1 MKILLAEDEEGIA
14 VYIKTIMDAY
24 AEIQHVKTLND
35 CMDAVAKN
43 PYDVVLLDLKLDD
56 SPALL
61 TVAEIKNIRRM
72 QPHAALIVNTGM
84 GESYGKRA
92 MEEGADFV
100 LAKEP
105 ETMERKAFC
114 AALYAVLQKKGSL
127 AESMDMLKKVADA

>member
-14 VYIKTIMDAY
+14 VYIRTIMEKY

-35 CMDAVAKN
+35 CMDAVKKN
-43 PYDVVLLDLKLDD
+43 PFDVVLLDLKLDD

-61 TVAEIKNIRRM
+61 TIEEIKNIKAL
-72 QPHAALIVNTGM
+72 QPKAALIVNTGM

-92 MEEGADFV
+92 IEEGADFV
-100 LAKEP
+100 LSKEP

-114 AALYAVLQKKGSL
+114 AALYATLKKKNSL
-127 AESMDMLKKVADA
+127 ADNMDMLKKIAEA

>member
-14 VYIKTIMDAY
+14 VYIRTIMEKY
-24 AEIQHVKTLND
+24 AEIEHVKTLND
-35 CMDAVAKN
+35 CMDRVKKY
-43 PYDVVLLDLKLDD
+43 PFDVVLLDLKLDD

-61 TVAEIKNIRRM
+61 TVAEIKNIRKL
-72 QPHAALIVNTGM
+72 QPQAALIVNTGM
-84 GESYGKRA
+84 GDSYGKRA
-92 MEEGADFV
+92 LEEGADFV

-127 AESMDMLKKVADA
+127 AESMEMLKKVADA